1 MERREDGYLEPECV
15 FLVGTAHLSPAS
27 AADVRRVVQAV
38 QPENVGVEL
47 CKSRTA
53 VMYPEQ
59 REAGG
64 DGAAANPLGMSGGS
78 LLDSFRRSLALG
90 GRSALVL
97 RLLLGGVSARR
108 TQQMGVRSGGE
119 FAAAATA
126 AEASGAQVVLGD
138 RPIEVT
144 LRRAWE
150 ALTWQQRWELGAE
163 LAEGARGAG
172 AGAVAA
178 AVAADKLK
186 DDDAVSAMLGS
197 MSERFP
203 AAVGALVHER
213 DLYLAWS
220 LKRSK
225 AVNGTQRVVGV
236 LGRGHLRGVCY
247 ALTHDS
253 GELRFRDLAGRR
265 GGKSGGAAAA
275 VGRLAL
281 ETAAFSGAWWLW
293 ETLHSQ

>member
-1 MERREDGYLEPECV
+1 
-15 FLVGTAHLSPAS
+15 LVGTAHLSPAS
-27 AADVRRVVQAV
+27 SSDVRRVVQAV
-38 QPENVGVEL
+38 QPENVVVEL
-47 CKSRTA
+47 CKSRTS

-59 REAGG
+59 GEAGG
-64 DGAAANPLGMSGGS
+64 EGAGAGGARAANPLAMSGGS

-97 RLLLGGVSARR
+97 RLLLGGVSARI

-119 FAAAATA
+119 FAAAAAA

-225 AVNGTQRVVGV
+225 AVGGTRRVVGV

-265 GGKSGGAAAA
+265 AGRGGGASCRWAA
-275 VGRLAL
+275 V
-281 ETAAFSGAWWLW
+281 TAAGLSPSNGRRPVR
-293 ETLHSQ
+293 HSWATTPRE